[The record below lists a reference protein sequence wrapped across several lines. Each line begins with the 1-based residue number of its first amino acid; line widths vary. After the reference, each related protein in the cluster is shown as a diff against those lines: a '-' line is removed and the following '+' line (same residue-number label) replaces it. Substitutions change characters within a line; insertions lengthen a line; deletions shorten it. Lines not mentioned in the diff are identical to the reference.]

1 MLNTC
6 NPTRRNFGLYTC
18 LPTHIRSALR
28 LYVVSRPFALSRE
41 AYHTNGGKSTR
52 AANIGFTASIFYAYL
67 LRGVRAGVP
76 GGTRTPD
83 LLLRRQLLYPAELQA
98 HMCYVRVFAAFAKL
112 FTCKIFR
119 DICSC
124 GAGEGNRTLVTSL
137 EGWNSTIELH
147 PRKVPFQSELI
158 YHTTFTPFCQG
169 LFQIFPRF
177 SHILSDFRL
186 SNPVFLSRRGT
197 SCRIRCAHFS

>member
-1 MLNTC
+1 M
-6 NPTRRNFGLYTC
+6 
-18 LPTHIRSALR
+18 HIRSALR

-41 AYHTNGGKSTR
+41 AYHTNGGKSTRVVNIGFTTSMSYAHSLRRFAGEPKPHRAHGGKSTR

-112 FTCKIFR
+112 FVRMNF
-119 DICSC
+119 SV
-124 GAGEGNRTLVTSL
+124 NRYSL
-137 EGWNSTIELH
+137 RRFALMWFS
-147 PRKVPFQSELI
+147 R
-158 YHTTFTPFCQG
+158 
-169 LFQIFPRF
+169 LF
-177 SHILSDFRL
+177 L
-186 SNPVFLSRRGT
+186 
-197 SCRIRCAHFS
+197 

>member
-1 MLNTC
+1 MFVRFASCKTLDFFALLNTC

-52 AANIGFTASIFYAYL
+52 VVNIGFTTSMSYAHSLRRFAGEPKPHRAHGGKSTRAVNIGFTTNMSYAYL
-67 LRGVRAGVP
+67 LRRFAGGVP

-112 FTCKIFR
+112 FVHMNFSVKR
-119 DICSC
+119 Y
-124 GAGEGNRTLVTSL
+124 SL
-137 EGWNSTIELH
+137 RCFALMWFS
-147 PRKVPFQSELI
+147 R
-158 YHTTFTPFCQG
+158 
-169 LFQIFPRF
+169 LF
-177 SHILSDFRL
+177 L
-186 SNPVFLSRRGT
+186 
-197 SCRIRCAHFS
+197 

>member
-1 MLNTC
+1 MRFASCKTLNFFALLNTC

-18 LPTHIRSALR
+18 LPAHIRSALR

-41 AYHTNGGKSTR
+41 AYHTNGGKSTRAANIDFIVCLSCAYLLRRFAGEPKPHRAHGGKSTR

-112 FTCKIFR
+112 FVRMNF
-119 DICSC
+119 SV
-124 GAGEGNRTLVTSL
+124 NRYSL
-137 EGWNSTIELH
+137 RRFALMWFS
-147 PRKVPFQSELI
+147 R
-158 YHTTFTPFCQG
+158 
-169 LFQIFPRF
+169 LF
-177 SHILSDFRL
+177 L
-186 SNPVFLSRRGT
+186 
-197 SCRIRCAHFS
+197 